1 MQTQSDYRLL
11 PIFLQSKLAIL
22 NPRNRDQKSFG
33 HAIAL
38 FYHPSDWRKKS
49 FKQSV
54 ETRFIEHG
62 LNQVQYPVLIEEIPA
77 LEEQLNLKINV
88 FTFCDQGG
96 FKRHSLYISNKFK
109 PNEINLLYWEGRYA
123 WIKYLSRLFSDARK
137 YVILYFCY
145 I

>member
-49 FKQSV
+49 FKQTV

-62 LNQVQYPVLIEEIPA
+62 RSR
-77 LEEQLNLKINV
+77 KR
-88 FTFCDQGG
+88 CG
-96 FKRHSLYISNKFK
+96 FGAKMLSVAPPLRRHHSLSHILS
-109 PNEINLLYWEGRYA
+109 
-123 WIKYLSRLFSDARK
+123 YLNTVHVAYNTRHGI
-137 YVILYFCY
+137 IL
-145 I
+145 